1 MKEEAQ
7 QEKNS
12 IVTIKDDLS
21 LDALDQSTE
30 QADKIPKSET
40 EKIYNV
46 EK

>member
-21 LDALDQSTE
+21 LDALDQRTE
-30 QADKIPKSET
+30 EADKIPKSET